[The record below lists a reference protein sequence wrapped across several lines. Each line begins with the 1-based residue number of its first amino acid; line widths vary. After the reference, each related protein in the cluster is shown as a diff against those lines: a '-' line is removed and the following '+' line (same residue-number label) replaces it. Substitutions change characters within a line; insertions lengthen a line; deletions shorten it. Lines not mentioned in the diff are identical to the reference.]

1 MCYDTSLSILT
12 EQQGQS
18 MLCDGRTLRI
28 SKQRWIEMAGIS
40 LRGAFESSAGKF
52 KFDYVLNEQDILFY

>member
-1 MCYDTSLSILT
+1 MIPSLSILT

-18 MLCDGRTLRI
+18 TLGDARTLRI
-28 SKQRWIEMAGIS
+28 SKQRWIEMTGIS

-52 KFDYVLNEQDILFY
+52 RFD